1 MSKKKPNVPRATLEQ
16 TQLKA
21 VGRSFRNRRNDLRLQ
36 LQQVAEQSGVSSLTI
51 SKLEK
56 GQLDNSSLG
65 TLNAIA
71 SVLGLKINVTIE
83 NNGKEETQ

>member
-1 MSKKKPNVPRATLEQ
+1 MKKKAKKVPRETLEQ

-21 VGRSFRNRRNDLRLQ
+21 VGRLFRNRRNDLQLQ
-36 LQQVAEQSGVSSLTI
+36 LQEVAAKCGVSSLTI

-65 TLNAIA
+65 TLNSIS
-71 SVLGLKINVTIE
+71 SVLGLQINIRVE
-83 NNGKEETQ
+83 SNGKD

>member
-1 MSKKKPNVPRATLEQ
+1 MKKKKRNVPRATLEQ

-21 VGRSFRNRRNDLRLQ
+21 VGRLFRNRRNDLRLQ
-36 LQQVAEQSGVSSLTI
+36 LQQVAVKCGVSSLTI

-56 GQLDNSSLG
+56 GELDNSSLG

-71 SVLGLKINVTIE
+71 SVLGLKITVKIE
-83 NNGKEETQ
+83 GNGKEEY